1 MSQPEVCN
9 RLPERI
15 LGTRAAPAVRQI
27 NCDISGISS
36 QVKDA
41 EMIRPPVEFSI
52 FERFQF
58 SLKQGYRQC
67 PESAEG
73 VAG

>member
-9 RLPERI
+9 RLPGRI

-36 QVKDA
+36 QVKDT
-41 EMIRPPVEFSI
+41 EIIRPPVEFSI

-73 VAG
+73 VAR